1 MKRRITREIRRGIE
15 RVIILLLLSVL
26 CNHNFVFFRGDTICE
41 RKERKGKENCAT
53 CRETWKLTHCDFE
66 GG

>member
-26 CNHNFVFFRGDTICE
+26 YNFVFFRGDTICE
-41 RKERKGKENCAT
+41 RKERKGKENC
-53 CRETWKLTHCDFE
+53 RETWKLTHCDFE
-66 GG
+66 AG

>member
-41 RKERKGKENCAT
+41 RKGRKGKEEKERRIARRVERRGN
-53 CRETWKLTHCDFE
+53 
-66 GG
+66 

>member
-1 MKRRITREIRRGIE
+1 MKRRITRKIRREVE

-41 RKERKGKENCAT
+41 RKGRKGKENGAT

-66 GG
+66 AG